1 MRISTIRM
9 HKSWWGIALALLVI
23 ASALVALPLPTAV
36 ALVGGALVV
45 LALLR
50 WHEIALYIAI
60 VAVPFGSLFPIPL
73 GVGNLTAVD
82 IAVALLIGLWLARM
96 IVHERGITIR
106 FPPLTV
112 PFALF
117 LFAALVSVTSAL
129 SLPHAI
135 KELTKWLEMFAVYL
149 YIANNFD
156 RVRMTRA
163 LAVMFLAGL
172 AEAAIGIY
180 QFFFRAGPQ
189 GFLLF
194 GNYMRAFG
202 TFEQPNPFAGYLA
215 LIIPVA
221 LGVVLGVVFQVSSFR
236 FVVSGFRFQV
246 SGFRFQV
253 EPATCNL
260 KLAPLLPALAL
271 LSLVTMLAAAVMSW
285 SRGAWLGIAAGMIVT
300 LIVQSRR
307 ALLLT
312 IVAAFVLTFT
322 VLLSSI
328 NLIPDV
334 IAARFAGITDYFGVF
349 DVRGVRV
356 DDTNYAVVERMA
368 HWQAA
373 WEMWLA
379 HPAFGVG
386 IGNYAVT
393 YPAYALPRWD
403 DPLGHAHNYFLN
415 VATET
420 GLVGLSAYLLLWVAA
435 FWQGWRA
442 IRATRGVWRGVA
454 AGLLGTLVALS
465 VHNLF
470 DNLFV
475 HGMAVQVGVGLG
487 MVAALGDEER
497 TTNDEGRTT
506 DDEG

>member
-1 MRISTIRM
+1 MLGHATRDTTWLWYALAIV
-9 HKSWWGIALALLVI
+9 GIAGVLI
-23 ASALVALPLPTAV
+23 TLPLTSAV
-36 ALVGGALVV
+36 VLIGGALVA

-60 VAVPFGSLFPIPL
+60 LAVPFGSWFPIPL

-82 IAVALLIGLWLARM
+82 IAVALLIALWLARM
-96 IVHERGITIR
+96 IVVERGITIR
-106 FPPLTV
+106 FPALTL

-117 LFAALVSVTSAL
+117 LFAALISITGAL
-129 SLPHAI
+129 SLQHAV

-149 YIANNFD
+149 YIANNVA
-156 RVRMTRA
+156 RAKMTRA
-163 LAVMFLAGL
+163 LGVMFIAGL

-180 QFFFRAGPQ
+180 QFFFRWGPK

-194 GNYMRAFG
+194 GSYLRAFG
-202 TFEQPNPFAGYLA
+202 TFEQPNPFAGYLG

-221 LGVVLGVVFQVSSFR
+221 FGVVLGLMFKVQSLRFRVSS
-236 FVVSGFRFQV
+236 SNL
-246 SGFRFQV
+246 
-253 EPATCNL
+253 EPRTLNL
-260 KLAPLLPALAL
+260 VTLVLLAALAL
-271 LSLVTMLAAAVMSW
+271 VAMLAAAVMSW
-285 SRGAWLGIAAGMIVT
+285 SRGAWLGIAAGLLVT

-307 ALLLT
+307 ALVLT
-312 IVAAFVLTFT
+312 IVLAFT
-322 VLLSSI
+322 VTFVVLMSSI

-334 IAARFAGITDYFGVF
+334 IVARFAGIADYFGVF

-356 DDTNYAVVERMA
+356 DDANYAVVERMA

-379 HPAFGVG
+379 HPIFGVG

-415 VATET
+415 VAAET
-420 GLVGLSAYLLLWVAA
+420 GTVGLMAYLLLWLAA

-442 IRATRGVWRGVA
+442 VRASSGIWRSLA
-454 AGLLGTLVALS
+454 AGLLGTLVALT
-465 VHNLF
+465 VHNTF

-475 HGMAVQVGVGLG
+475 HGMAVQVGIGLG
-487 MVAALGDEER
+487 LIAVLNDGGR
-497 TTNDEGRTT
+497 KTNDERRRM
-506 DDEG
+506 

>member
-1 MRISTIRM
+1 MRLSTIQTN
-9 HKSWWGIALALLVI
+9 KTVWGIALVLLAIAGALIV
-23 ASALVALPLPTAV
+23 LPLSGAV
-36 ALVGGALVV
+36 ALVGGALVA

-60 VAVPFGSLFPIPL
+60 VAVPFGSWFPISL

-82 IAVALLIGLWLARM
+82 LAVALLIALWLARM
-96 IVHERGITIR
+96 MAQERCITIC

-117 LFAALVSVTSAL
+117 LFAALVSVTGAL
-129 SLPHAI
+129 SLQHAV
-135 KELTKWLEMFAVYL
+135 KEVTKWLEMFAVYL

-156 RVRMTRA
+156 RAKMTRA
-163 LAVMFLAGL
+163 LAVMFVAGL
-172 AEAAIGIY
+172 AEAAIGMY
-180 QFFFRAGPQ
+180 QFFFRAGPK

-194 GNYMRAFG
+194 GTFLRAFG

-221 LGVVLGVVFQVSSFR
+221 LGIVLGMTFG
-236 FVVSGFRFQV
+236 VSGFK
-246 SGFRFQV
+246 FQV
-253 EPATCNL
+253 ELATHNLQPATRNLQPVTCNL
-260 KLAPLLPALAL
+260 KLALLSALAL
-271 LSLVTMLAAAVMSW
+271 SSLITMLTAAVMSW
-285 SRGAWLGIAAGMIVT
+285 SRGAWLGIAAGMLIT
-300 LIVQSRR
+300 LVVSSRR
-307 ALLLT
+307 ALMLT
-312 IVAAFVLTFT
+312 IVAAFVLAFV

-334 IAARFAGITDYFGVF
+334 IAARLAGITDYFGVF

-356 DDTNYAVVERMA
+356 DDANYAVVERMA

-379 HPAFGVG
+379 RPVLGVG

-415 VATET
+415 IAAET
-420 GLVGLSAYLLLWVAA
+420 GLVGLGAYVLLWLAA

-442 IRATRGVWRGVA
+442 IRATRGLWRGIA

-487 MVAALGDEER
+487 MMAVLQHAED
-497 TTNDEGRTT
+497 
-506 DDEG
+506 

>member
-1 MRISTIRM
+1 MRLSTIQTN
-9 HKSWWGIALALLVI
+9 KTVCGIALV
-23 ASALVALPLPTAV
+23 LVAIAGALIVLPLSGAV
-36 ALVGGALVV
+36 ALVGGALVA

-60 VAVPFGSLFPIPL
+60 VAVPFGSWFPISL

-82 IAVALLIGLWLARM
+82 LAVALLIALWLTRM
-96 IVHERGITIR
+96 IAQERRITIR

-117 LFAALVSVTSAL
+117 LFAALVSVTGAP
-129 SLPHAI
+129 SLQHAV
-135 KELTKWLEMFAVYL
+135 KEVTKWLEMFAVYL

-156 RVRMTRA
+156 RVKMTRA
-163 LAVMFLAGL
+163 LAVMFVAGL
-172 AEAAIGIY
+172 GEAAIGIY
-180 QFFFRAGPQ
+180 QFFFRAGPK

-194 GNYMRAFG
+194 GTFLRAFG

-221 LGVVLGVVFQVSSFR
+221 LGIVLGMTF
-236 FVVSGFRFQV
+236 GV

-253 EPATCNL
+253 EPASRNL
-260 KLAPLLPALAL
+260 KLETILPVLAL
-271 LSLVTMLAAAVMSW
+271 SSLVTMLAAAVMSW
-285 SRGAWLGIAAGMIVT
+285 SRGAWLGIAAGMLVT
-300 LIVQSRR
+300 LVVSSRR
-307 ALLLT
+307 ALVLT
-312 IVAAFVLTFT
+312 IVAAFVLAFV

-334 IAARFAGITDYFGVF
+334 IAARLAGITDYFGVF

-356 DDTNYAVVERMA
+356 DDANYAVVERMA

-379 HPAFGVG
+379 RPVLGVG

-415 VATET
+415 IAAET
-420 GLVGLSAYLLLWVAA
+420 GLVGLGAYVLLWLAA

-442 IRATRGVWRGVA
+442 IHATQGLWRGIA

-487 MVAALGDEER
+487 MMAVLQHAED
-497 TTNDEGRTT
+497 
-506 DDEG
+506 

>member
-1 MRISTIRM
+1 MRLSTIQTN
-9 HKSWWGIALALLVI
+9 KTVWGIALV
-23 ASALVALPLPTAV
+23 LVAIAGALIVLPLSGAV
-36 ALVGGALVV
+36 ALVGGALVA

-60 VAVPFGSLFPIPL
+60 VAVPFGSWFPISL

-82 IAVALLIGLWLARM
+82 LAIALLMALWLARM
-96 IVHERGITIR
+96 IAQERRITIR

-117 LFAALVSVTSAL
+117 LFAALVSVTGAL
-129 SLPHAI
+129 SLQHAV
-135 KELTKWLEMFAVYL
+135 KEVTKWLEMFAVYL

-156 RVRMTRA
+156 RAKMTRA
-163 LAVMFLAGL
+163 LAVTFVAGL
-172 AEAAIGIY
+172 GEAAIGIY
-180 QFFFRAGPQ
+180 QFFFRAGPK

-194 GNYMRAFG
+194 GTFLRAFG

-221 LGVVLGVVFQVSSFR
+221 LGIVLGMTF
-236 FVVSGFRFQV
+236 GV

-253 EPATCNL
+253 EPASRNL
-260 KLAPLLPALAL
+260 KLETILPVLAL
-271 LSLVTMLAAAVMSW
+271 SSLVTMLAAAVMSW
-285 SRGAWLGIAAGMIVT
+285 SRGAWLGIAAGMLVT
-300 LIVQSRR
+300 LVVSSRR
-307 ALLLT
+307 ALVLT
-312 IVAAFVLTFT
+312 IVAAFVLAFV

-334 IAARFAGITDYFGVF
+334 IAARLAGITDYFGVF

-356 DDTNYAVVERMA
+356 DDANYAVVERMA

-379 HPAFGVG
+379 RPVLGVG

-415 VATET
+415 IAAET
-420 GLVGLSAYLLLWVAA
+420 GLVGLGAYVLLWLAA

-442 IRATRGVWRGVA
+442 IHATQGLWRGIA

-487 MVAALGDEER
+487 MMAVLQHAED
-497 TTNDEGRTT
+497 
-506 DDEG
+506 